1 MKRILWLAFNA
12 KFSHTS
18 LTVRY
23 LRQAAAKLNIES
35 DILELTINNYVPDIL
50 SEIYEHKPDIIG
62 ISCYIWNISLVRQ
75 LACDLAMVL
84 PDALLF
90 AGGPEVSWNSREFLQ
105 ENPAFQGVL
114 RGEGEASFKEL
125 VLRLFR
131 DGLKAELSGIPGLC
145 FRDEADADG
154 TGTANVT

>member
-1 MKRILWLAFNA
+1 MKKILWLAFNA

-62 ISCYIWNISLVRQ
+62 VSCYIWNTDYLRWS
-75 LACDLAMVL
+75 
-84 PDALLF
+84 
-90 AGGPEVSWNSREFLQ
+90 GGFL
-105 ENPAFQGVL
+105 
-114 RGEGEASFKEL
+114 
-125 VLRLFR
+125 
-131 DGLKAELSGIPGLC
+131 
-145 FRDEADADG
+145 
-154 TGTANVT
+154 